1 MKCSS
6 VQLTGART
14 FKGSTV
20 NIVIPRNRVREKR
33 KGNRKPA
40 VATQKERTAV
50 SFRFGFQVRQVS
62 IEVVF
67 GDSMTAVEL
76 FDAAPNLRVD
86 RFPVLRKPAVL
97 FLLSFQQ
104 ADQHFLDAPRASGLK
119 LLLASGSPSALT
131 DFAIHRWSLPLP
143 SVCTTPTAAHL

>member
-1 MKCSS
+1 M
-6 VQLTGART
+6 
-14 FKGSTV
+14 

-104 ADQHFLDAPRASGLK
+104 ADQHFLDAREPVAWSCFLILASRAASRISIFIAGSLRVGAYG
-119 LLLASGSPSALT
+119 LLASE
-131 DFAIHRWSLPLP
+131 
-143 SVCTTPTAAHL
+143 PTCQ